1 MTVGFFKGG
10 FMTMLGKSA
19 YVTTLGTT
27 ITPRGIKP
35 GVHAFL
41 MLWAVSKRGYYSRS
55 RCPIRSKKAW
65 ILILRSNNMCSLTEL
80 TKLANQLAS

>member
-1 MTVGFFKGG
+1 
-10 FMTMLGKSA
+10 MLGNSA
-19 YVTTLGTT
+19 YVLPLGNI
-27 ITPRGIKP
+27 ITPRDIKP